1 MKKIVALRGQRTGT
15 SVLHISISMPNLK
28 KKDLTIGLQNVANQK
43 SPNVTEKSL
52 GYGPF
57 ACIFQH

>member
-1 MKKIVALRGQRTGT
+1 MEKIVALRGQRTGS
-15 SVLHISISMPNLK
+15 SVLHISISMPNL

-43 SPNVTEKSL
+43 SNVTENSL

>member
-1 MKKIVALRGQRTGT
+1 MEKIVALRGQRTGT

-28 KKDLTIGLQNVANQK
+28 KDLTIRLQNVANQK
-43 SPNVTEKSL
+43 SPNVTENSL